1 MEADTIVQLVTLLV
15 TLILGIISKK
25 IPKINNKMIPIQ
37 NLCIGIISSIIYYSI
52 TKDLDLTIVA
62 IRYRSSVVLTT

>member
-1 MEADTIVQLVTLLV
+1 MDANTIVQIVTLLV
-15 TLILGIISKK
+15 TLVLGIISKK

-37 NLCIGIISSIIYYSI
+37 NVCIGIISSIIYYCI

-62 IRYRSSVVLTT
+62 IRYRCSVVLTT